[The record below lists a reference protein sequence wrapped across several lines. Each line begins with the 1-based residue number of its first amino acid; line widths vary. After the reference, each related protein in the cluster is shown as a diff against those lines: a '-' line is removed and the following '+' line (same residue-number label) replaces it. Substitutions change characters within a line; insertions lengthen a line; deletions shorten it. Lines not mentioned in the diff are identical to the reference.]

1 MIEALLKGLALGF
14 LLALSVGPV
23 IFTIIKQSI
32 YNGHEGGFSFVV
44 GVWLSDIVLV
54 VVCNGFT
61 EIVKELLEYKK
72 LIGYTGSGFLLGLGI
87 FYLFFK
93 KSVPINTDEG
103 GMVIKLGKKDY
114 TQICLSGFLIN
125 TLNPNV
131 IIFWLVNATA
141 FAVSHTMKQRII
153 IFTTCILFNII
164 ADIAKVFLAGNLRK
178 KLTPHNI
185 TLITRISGGIL
196 IVFAF
201 ALIYSIIFLSDKIQ

>member
-32 YNGHEGGFSFVV
+32 YNGHEGGFSFIG
-44 GVWLSDIVLV
+44 GVWLSDIILV
-54 VVCNGFT
+54 IVCNGFT
-61 EIVKELLEYKK
+61 ELVTELLEHQK
-72 LIGYTGSGFLLGLGI
+72 LIGYTGSSFLLGLGI

-93 KSVPINTDEG
+93 KIKPVPTGDTVI
-103 GMVIKLGKKDY
+103 IKLGKKDY
-114 TQICLSGFLIN
+114 TQIFLSGFLIN

-141 FAVSHTMKQRII
+141 FAVSHTMQQRVI
-153 IFTTCILFNII
+153 IFTTCMLFNMI
-164 ADIAKVFLAGNLRK
+164 ADIAKVLLAGNLRK
-178 KLTPHNI
+178 KLTVHNI
-185 TLITRISGGIL
+185 GLITRVSGGIL

-201 ALIYSIIFLSDKIQ
+201 VLLYSIVFLTDKLKH